1 MNPTQLHQLILLR
14 LKNIKPEKKFTDL
27 QDAILHEMCEHV
39 ISSKTVDHS
48 NENEM
53 ILISLNSLDATYTL
67 MRAIINDLVESN
79 NQINITYK
87 DRLFSFDKNS
97 IY

>member
-1 MNPTQLHQLILLR
+1 MNPTQLHQLILLK
-14 LKNIKPEKKFTDL
+14 LKSIKPENQFTDL

-39 ISSKTVDHS
+39 INSKTVDHS

-53 ILISLNSLDATYTL
+53 ILISLNSLDAAYTL
-67 MRAIINDLVESN
+67 MKGIITGLVESN
-79 NQINITYK
+79 NLINISYK